1 MDLNDL
7 IRSVSRGIAQKDRVL
22 KLDTPLG
29 EDVLLPLRVV
39 GQSRIGRNYGF
50 KVDTVSV
57 ASQIELKQ
65 LIAQP
70 VTLRMRQTDRSYLPY
85 HGYVHTASRL
95 GADGSTVYT
104 QLEFSSWLH
113 FLKFRK
119 DARIWQDK
127 TVENILSDVFEAHPQ
142 ARGRYR
148 FALYY
153 TLPNRS
159 FCMQYEDDWNFVHRL
174 MESEGLWSYFEQAPD
189 GQSHTLV
196 ITDLT
201 HFCKPLEPSK
211 IAFSRSETA
220 GDVDALTQWAGK
232 RTLQSV
238 KYTPVTGDYKAPGD
252 HKITYGQTMPNQGHL
267 PEQMEVYEY
276 TGAYSHFDFDRGDH
290 LNRIRLEEW
299 ESRAKRFSGT
309 GGVRRVDAGRWFE
322 LTDHPDHQKD
332 KQQDRSFLIIETR
345 WFIENNLPLG
355 NTRRFPGSLQTEL
368 EQARGT
374 QQAQSVEN
382 AGSDGFFLTEIEA
395 QRWAIPFH
403 SPYEHHKPHMRL
415 QSATVVGPP
424 GEEVYTDVL
433 NRVKVRFRWD
443 RLAAGDETS
452 SCWIRVMQSDTGRGY
467 GGAHVPR
474 VGEEVYVDWDGG
486 DCDRPI
492 VVGRAYNG
500 AVQPA
505 WHTSG
510 ILSGFRSKEYSG
522 SGYNQLVLD
531 DSTGQTRA
539 QLMSSTANSMLH
551 LGYMVHHSGNVRGS
565 YLGSGFDLKTDA
577 FGAVRANRGLY
588 VTTYP
593 KSANSPAMDAQETRA
608 QLNSAGSLVRSLSDA
623 SAKHNAETLAP
634 GHDALK
640 RLVSATDHSITGE
653 AKGGVTAGG
662 GLGPAD
668 AFKAPVLVL
677 GSPADI
683 GVSSRENAHVQ
694 AGEHLNLVS
703 AQSTHLAAGKSLIA
717 SVAEKISLFA
727 QKAGIKLF
735 AAQGPVA
742 IQAQGDQMAL
752 GALKD
757 FTITSS
763 EGRVILNAAKEVWI
777 GAGGSYIQISANGIV
792 NGSSGP
798 IVEKTPRWSK
808 SVANT
813 MRSPLPVMPRA
824 PLDQQQSNNS
834 YTQTFD
840 VSAVIENRAAGASLA
855 NQPYRIY
862 LPDGK
867 LHQQGMLGEGAT
879 VPVCTDQ
886 SVKVRCEIGGGDW
899 SAIEDAFDY
908 DELAHDNT

>member
-1 MDLNDL
+1 MNLNDL
-7 IRSVSRGIAQKDRVL
+7 IQSVSRGLVQNNRIL

-29 EDVLLPLRVV
+29 KDVLLPLRLV
-39 GQSRIGRNYGF
+39 GHSRIGRNYGF
-50 KVDTVSV
+50 KVDTVST

-70 VTLRMRQTDRSYLPY
+70 VTLWMQQTDQSYLPH

-127 TVENILSDVFEAHPQ
+127 TVEDVLSDVFEAHPQ

-148 FALYY
+148 FALYN

-159 FCMQYEDDWNFVHRL
+159 FCMQYEDDWNFVHRI

-201 HFCKPLEPSK
+201 HFCKPLEPSQ
-211 IAFSRSETA
+211 IAFSRSEVTSET
-220 GDVDALTQWAGK
+220 DTLTQWTGT

-238 KYTPVTGDYKAPGD
+238 KYTPVTGDYKSPGD
-252 HKITYGQTMPNQGHL
+252 HRITYGQTMPNQGRL

-276 TGAYSHFDFDRGDH
+276 TGAYSHLDFDRGDH
-290 LNRIRLEEW
+290 LNRIRIEEW
-299 ESRAKRFSGT
+299 ESRAKRFFGT

-322 LTDHPDHQKD
+322 FVDHPDHQKD

-355 NTRRFPGSLQTEL
+355 NTRQFPGSLETEL
-368 EQARGT
+368 ERAR
-374 QQAQSVEN
+374 AAHQSQPTET
-382 AGSDGFFLTEIEA
+382 AGSEGFFLTQIEA

-403 SPYEHHKPHMRL
+403 SPYEHNKPHMRM
-415 QSATVVGPP
+415 QSATVVGPA
-424 GEEVYTDVL
+424 GEEVYTDAL
-433 NRVKVRFRWD
+433 NRIKVKFRWD
-443 RLAAGDETS
+443 RLASGDETS
-452 SCWIRVMQSDTGRGY
+452 SCWIRVMQSDTGSGY

-474 VGEEVYVDWDGG
+474 VGEEIYVDWDGG

-492 VVGRAYNG
+492 VIGRAYNG

-522 SGYNQLVLD
+522 GGFNQLVLD
-531 DSTGQTRA
+531 DSTGQTRT
-539 QLMSSTANSMLH
+539 QLMSSSANSMLH
-551 LGYMVHHSGNVRGS
+551 LGYMINQNGNVRGS

-577 FGAVRANRGLY
+577 YGAVRANRGLY
-588 VTTYP
+588 VTTYS
-593 KSANSPAMDAQETRA
+593 KSANSPPMDAQETRA
-608 QLNSAGSLVRSLSDA
+608 QLNDAGGLVQSLSDV
-623 SAKHNAETLAP
+623 SVKHNAETLAP

-640 RLVSATDHSITGE
+640 QLLSATDHSTSGE
-653 AKGGVTAGG
+653 AKGGLTAGG
-662 GLGPAD
+662 GLGTAN
-668 AFKAPVLVL
+668 AFNAPVLVL

-683 GVSSRENAHVQ
+683 GVSSQKNTHVQ
-694 AGEHLNLVS
+694 AGQHVNLVS
-703 AQSTHLAAGKSLIA
+703 GQSTHLAAGKSLIA

-727 QKAGIKLF
+727 QKAGIKIF

-752 GALKD
+752 GSLKD

-763 EGRVILNAAKEVWI
+763 DGKVILNAAKEVWI
-777 GAGGSYIQISANGIV
+777 GAGGSYIQINANGII

-798 IVEKTPRWSK
+798 IIEKTPRWSR
-808 SVANT
+808 SVAST
-813 MRSPLPVMPRA
+813 ARAPLPVMPLA
-824 PLDQQQSNNS
+824 PMDQPSNNL

-840 VSAVIENRAAGASLA
+840 VSSVVANRATGTVLDGK
-855 NQPYRIY
+855 PYRIY
-862 LPDGK
+862 LPDGT
-867 LHQQGMLGEGAT
+867 LHQQGMLTDGAT
-879 VPVCTDQ
+879 VPVRTGQ
-886 SVKVRCEIGGGDW
+886 SVNVKCEIGDGDW
-899 SAIEDAFDY
+899 SAIEDAY
-908 DELAHDNT
+908 DHDDIAHDNA

>member
-1 MDLNDL
+1 MNLYDL
-7 IRSVSRGIAQKDRVL
+7 IQSVSRGVAQNGRLL

-29 EDVLLPLRVV
+29 QDVLLPLRLV
-39 GQSRIGRNYGF
+39 GHSRVGRNF
-50 KVDTVSV
+50 SFRVDTVSL
-57 ASQIELKQ
+57 ASQIELKH

-70 VTLRMRQTDRSYLPY
+70 VTLWMQQADRSYLPH

-95 GADGSTVYT
+95 GADGSAVYT

-127 TVENILSDVFEAHPQ
+127 TVEDVLCDVFEAHPQ

-148 FALYY
+148 FALYNA
-153 TLPNRS
+153 LPNRS
-159 FCMQYEDDWNFVHRL
+159 FCMQYEDDWNFAHRL

-201 HFCKPLEPSK
+201 HFCEPLEPST
-211 IAFSRSETA
+211 IAFSRS
-220 GDVDALTQWAGK
+220 DVDAEIDALTQWAGT

-238 KYTPVTGDYKAPGD
+238 KYTPITGDYKSPAD
-252 HKITYGQTMPNQGHL
+252 HRITFGETMPNQGSL
-267 PEQMEVYEY
+267 PEQLEVYEY
-276 TGAYSHFDFDRGDH
+276 TGAYSHLDFDRGDH

-299 ESRAKRFSGT
+299 ESRAKRFFGS
-309 GGVRRVDAGRWFE
+309 GGVRRVNAGRWFE

-355 NTRRFPGSLQTEL
+355 NTRRFPGSLEAEL
-368 EQARGT
+368 EQARAIHHGEPT
-374 QQAQSVEN
+374 AA
-382 AGSDGFFLTEIEA
+382 AGSAGFFLTWIEA
-395 QRWAIPFH
+395 QRRAIPFR
-403 SPYEHHKPHMRL
+403 SPCEHHKPQMRM

-424 GEEVYTDVL
+424 GEEVYTDAL
-433 NRVKVRFRWD
+433 NRIKVKFRWD
-443 RLAAGDETS
+443 RHASGDETS

-467 GGAHVPR
+467 GGTHVPR

-492 VVGRAYNG
+492 VIGRAYNA

-510 ILSGFRSKEYSG
+510 IVSGFRSKEYSG

-539 QLMSSTANSMLH
+539 QLMSSSANSMLH
-551 LGYMVHHSGNVRGS
+551 LGYLIHHSGNVRGS

-577 FGAVRANRGLY
+577 HGAVRANRGLY

-593 KSANSPAMDAQETRA
+593 TSANSPPMDARQTRA
-608 QLNSAGSLVRSLSDA
+608 QLNDAGSLVQSLSDA
-623 SAKHNAETLAP
+623 STKHNAETLAP
-634 GHDALK
+634 GRDAL
-640 RLVSATDHSITGE
+640 RQFVDATDHSVTGE

-662 GLGPAD
+662 GLGTAD

-683 GVSSRENAHVQ
+683 GVSSRRNVHVQ
-694 AGEHLNLVS
+694 AGQHVNLVS
-703 AQSTHLAAGKSLIA
+703 GQSTHLAAGKSLIA

-752 GALKD
+752 ASLKD
-757 FTITSS
+757 LTITSS
-763 EGRVILNAAKEVWI
+763 DGKIVINAAKEVWI

-808 SVANT
+808 SAT
-813 MRSPLPVMPRA
+813 DAQRQPLPTLPQGSLKTTSVYP
-824 PLDQQQSNNS
+824 QS
-834 YTQTFD
+834 
-840 VSAVIENRAAGASLA
+840 R
-855 NQPYRIY
+855 
-862 LPDGK
+862 
-867 LHQQGMLGEGAT
+867 
-879 VPVCTDQ
+879 
-886 SVKVRCEIGGGDW
+886 
-899 SAIEDAFDY
+899 
-908 DELAHDNT
+908 